1 MKERILLLVLI
12 LGAALSSCS
21 RQPAEP
27 GANRNR
33 VESMKTFVKTD
44 SGTTCELRAGE
55 SFEVRL
61 AENPTTGYT
70 WAVLK
75 IPEGLLRL
83 ETESLETEPADPRIA
98 GRGGTKVFVFKT
110 LQPGSGELDL
120 RLRRPW
126 EKDVFIDS
134 FMLNFTVK

>member
-1 MKERILLLVLI
+1 MEPMKL
-12 LGAALSSCS
+12 
-21 RQPAEP
+21 
-27 GANRNR
+27 
-33 VESMKTFVKTD
+33 FVKTD
-44 SGTTCELRAGE
+44 SGTARELAAGE

-70 WAVLK
+70 WAAVK

-83 ETESLETEPADPRIA
+83 ETESFETEPADSRIA

-110 LQPGSGELDL
+110 LQPGSGELLL

-134 FMLNFTVK
+134 FVLNLTVK

>member
-44 SGTTCELRAGE
+44 SGTTCELTAGE

-70 WAVLK
+70 WAVVK
-75 IPEGLLRL
+75 IPESLLQI
-83 ETESLETEPADPRIA
+83 ETESFETEAADPRIV
-98 GRGGTKVFVFKT
+98 GRGGTKIFVFKT

-126 EKDVFIDS
+126 EKDVFIGS
-134 FMLNFTVK
+134 FILNFRVQ

>member
-1 MKERILLLVLI
+1 MKRRVLLLVLI
-12 LGAALSSCS
+12 LGAALSACS

-27 GANRNR
+27 GANSNR
-33 VESMKTFVKTD
+33 VEPMKTFVKTD
-44 SGTTCELRAGE
+44 SGTTCDLTAGE

-98 GRGGTKVFVFKT
+98 GRGGTKVFVFKA
-110 LQPGSGELDL
+110 LQPGSGELVL

-126 EKDVFIDS
+126 EADVFIGS
-134 FMLNFTVK
+134 FILNFTIK